1 MVNESINNLTTTAVT
16 TVEFLFPP
24 FLPALADG
32 IVVCREIWVI
42 GATGSATHF

>member
-16 TVEFLFPP
+16 TAGFSFPP

-32 IVVCREIWVI
+32 IVVCREIWAI
-42 GATGSATHF
+42 GAIGSATHF